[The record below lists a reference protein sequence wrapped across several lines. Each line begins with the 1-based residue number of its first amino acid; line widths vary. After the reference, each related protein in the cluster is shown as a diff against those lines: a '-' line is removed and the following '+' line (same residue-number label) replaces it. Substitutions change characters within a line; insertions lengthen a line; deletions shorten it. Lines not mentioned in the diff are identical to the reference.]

1 MAKAPIRLR
10 LAKAILG
17 SHAKDFIPPLSSF
30 DGYSSG
36 LSGRLNDY
44 VTKSDQL
51 KANLGWCFAANN
63 AIADPTA
70 AVELKLYRKLK
81 NGKREEI
88 IEHELLDLLDA
99 PNAAHTGEQLR
110 HLHFTYMNY
119 VGESYLYLRDL
130 GGNPYEPK
138 KNKLPAAMEIFP
150 AHQVQFTLGDNGR
163 SYSQSTVHYGNDAY
177 PLFSFIR
184 DLNPDPE
191 KPYFGR
197 SIVRAAAL
205 TIDTENQMKEWNRS
219 VFANSARPSL
229 IFNTNEP
236 LEQEA
241 YDRWKAQFTDQHTG
255 TENAYKPLL
264 VEGGDAKAYMLNQ
277 QDLDF
282 LAGRKFSMTEIL
294 SMWRVSPGMLGQ
306 LESANRANLEAA
318 FLINAIINVK
328 PRIRQFVKQ
337 LNATLVKVYDPTLEL
352 DFEDPVPDDVE
363 AKLNAA
369 KAGVDKWWTKDE
381 IREQYGDK
389 PLPDKLG
396 SEIYMANNNA
406 KLSAIA
412 EGTAKPA
419 SPVPA
424 GGVAASGD
432 AGTTD
437 TTPPAGDSG
446 TKAFRYKQVSA
457 GQFPGLYDD
466 LDIDLDMLGCI
477 MLDTETIKVTK
488 FVEDG
493 AADLIQPTADG
504 KHQRGAV
511 AEREAHV
518 TLLFGLLENGNIW
531 KDKVDTLLEDWSL
544 DNVTIK
550 DVTAFDLGDSYAIVG
565 LIKKTP
571 ELIDGHERLTLLPH
585 IQTFSEYKPHLTLAY
600 VEHDEA
606 VRDKWVKALR
616 AEYKGTEL
624 KTKGIN
630 YGDKPEASKSL
641 SSPSGVKKKT

>member
-70 AVELKLYRKLK
+70 AVEIKLYRKLK
-81 NGKREEI
+81 NGKREEV

-119 VGESYLYLRDL
+119 VGESYLYMRDL
-130 GGNPYEPK
+130 SGNPYEPR

-163 SYSQSTVHYGNDAY
+163 SYSKSTVRYGGDAY

-191 KPYFGR
+191 QPYFGR

-229 IFNTNEP
+229 IFSTNEP
-236 LEQEA
+236 LEDAA
-241 YDRWKAQFTDQHTG
+241 YERWKAQFQDQHTG

-306 LESANRANLEAA
+306 LESANRASLEAA

-352 DFEDPVPDDVE
+352 DFEDPVPQDVE
-363 AKLNAA
+363 AKLKAA
-369 KAGVDKWWTKDE
+369 TAGVNKWWTMDE
-381 IREQYGDK
+381 VREQYGDK
-389 PLPDKLG
+389 PLPEKLG

-406 KLSAIA
+406 KLSDIA
-412 EGTAKPA
+412 EGTAKPQSA
-419 SPVPA
+419 PPA
-424 GGVAASGD
+424 QPAD
-432 AGTTD
+432 
-437 TTPPAGDSG
+437 TPPKGDSG
-446 TKAFRYKQVSA
+446 SKSFRLKQVSA

-466 LDIDLDMLGCI
+466 LDIDLDKLGCI
-477 MLDTETIKVTK
+477 MLDTEKFDVTR
-488 FVEDG
+488 FVDEG
-493 AADLIQPTADG
+493 QADLIYSTDKAGHLMGD
-504 KHQRGAV
+504 V
-511 AEREAHV
+511 AEIEPHV
-518 TLLFGLLENGNIW
+518 TLLFGLLQNGNIW
-531 KDKVDTLLEDWSL
+531 KDKVDTVLEDWAVPT
-544 DNVTIK
+544 VTIK

-600 VEHDEA
+600 VDHDAA
-606 VRDKWVKALR
+606 VRDKWVTALR
-616 AEYKGTEL
+616 AEYKGKEL

-630 YGDKPEASKSL
+630 YGDKPDESAKSL
-641 SSPSGVKKKT
+641 TGVKKKT